1 MQIPGAGRSLDIG
14 LGSYVTAREAAL
26 AYDAEVRR
34 RGWEHDKPTNFAP
47 PADPAD
53 VPPRHESSAASLG
66 PVMIEQMKTALSGL
80 HNPIVAHRVTEKG
93 NGVYTWRRAEV
104 QIRYLIPTPKSPHM
118 VAAEHHRWVLLKDVA
133 GVLNGWDKLVDYIRK
148 HKRQL
153 EDVSNVSNVSKVGP
167 DELHASAPLFTI
179 FKRHYDSGQSS
190 LCVLGGFEPYDPD
203 GYPHYV
209 VVCDGDTE
217 DMSDNELRQEL
228 GLEPGAGLEPRER
241 RKNPYQEFCKA
252 TRPELLAAD
261 PAMTPAQVGKR
272 LGELWRKKKAGG
284 GDSDPDPVN
293 ENEGRLR
300 DRFLARARAGSG
312 GHRAHQGSFDS
323 EEDDDS
329 PLIPVKMEEAS
340 DEGDAG
346 LEIIQA
352 LDGILREEDLTKT
365 TVNDVMRRLE
375 NELPIKFNFR
385 HHKSFVKGKIKAW
398 VDEHV
403 HGIKVTGDKTVAVVR
418 AALPAPAPASA
429 EKPAKLAPTDKGLER
444 AKALFDRGI
453 LSAEDYDD
461 VKLAWMN
468 SLGDLCDSDDDL

>member
-1 MQIPGAGRSLDIG
+1 M
-14 LGSYVTAREAAL
+14 
-26 AYDAEVRR
+26 
-34 RGWEHDKPTNFAP
+34 
-47 PADPAD
+47 
-53 VPPRHESSAASLG
+53 
-66 PVMIEQMKTALSGL
+66 
-80 HNPIVAHRVTEKG
+80 
-93 NGVYTWRRAEV
+93 
-104 QIRYLIPTPKSPHM
+104 
-118 VAAEHHRWVLLKDVA
+118 
-133 GVLNGWDKLVDYIRK
+133 DYIRK

-153 EDVSNVSNVSKVGP
+153 EDVDVSKVGP
-167 DELHASAPLFTI
+167 DELPASAPLFTI
-179 FKRHYDSGQSS
+179 FKRHYDSGQSAV
-190 LCVLGGFEPYDPD
+190 CVLGGFEPYDPD
-203 GYPHYV
+203 GYPHHV

-228 GLEPGAGLEPRER
+228 NLEPGAELEPRVR
-241 RKNPYQEFCKA
+241 GKNPKNRYIEFCKA

-261 PAMTPAQVGKR
+261 PAMTFAQVGKR

-284 GDSDPDPVN
+284 GDTDPDPAD

-300 DRFLARARAGSG
+300 DRFLDRARAGAG
-312 GHRAHQGSFDS
+312 GHRAHRSSFDS

-346 LEIIQA
+346 PEIIQA

-385 HHKSFVKGKIKAW
+385 HHKSFLKEKIKAW

-403 HGIKVTGDKTVAVVR
+403 HGKEVTGDKTVAVVR
-418 AALPAPAPASA
+418 AALPAPAPATA
-429 EKPAKLAPTDKGLER
+429 EKPAPKPAPTDKGLER

-468 SLGDLCDSDDDL
+468 SLGD

>member
-1 MQIPGAGRSLDIG
+1 M
-14 LGSYVTAREAAL
+14 
-26 AYDAEVRR
+26 
-34 RGWEHDKPTNFAP
+34 
-47 PADPAD
+47 
-53 VPPRHESSAASLG
+53 
-66 PVMIEQMKTALSGL
+66 
-80 HNPIVAHRVTEKG
+80 
-93 NGVYTWRRAEV
+93 
-104 QIRYLIPTPKSPHM
+104 
-118 VAAEHHRWVLLKDVA
+118 
-133 GVLNGWDKLVDYIRK
+133 LNGWDKLVDYIRK

-153 EDVSNVSNVSKVGP
+153 EDVDVSKVGP
-167 DELHASAPLFTI
+167 DELPASAPLFTI
-179 FKRHYDSGQSS
+179 FKRHYDSGQSAV
-190 LCVLGGFEPYDPD
+190 CVLGGFEPYDPD
-203 GYPHYV
+203 GYPHHV
-209 VVCDGDTE
+209 VVSDGDTE

-228 GLEPGAGLEPRER
+228 NLEPGAELEPRVR
-241 RKNPYQEFCKA
+241 GKNPKNRYIEFCKA

-261 PAMTPAQVGKR
+261 PAMTFAQVGKR

-284 GDSDPDPVN
+284 GDTDPDPAD

-300 DRFLARARAGSG
+300 DRFLDRARAGAG
-312 GHRAHQGSFDS
+312 GHRAHRSSFDS

-346 LEIIQA
+346 PEIIQA

-385 HHKSFVKGKIKAW
+385 HHKSFLKEKIKAW

-403 HGIKVTGDKTVAVVR
+403 HGKEVTGDKTVAVVR
-418 AALPAPAPASA
+418 AALPAPAPATA
-429 EKPAKLAPTDKGLER
+429 EKPAPKPAPTDKGLER

-468 SLGDLCDSDDDL
+468 SLGD

>member
-1 MQIPGAGRSLDIG
+1 
-14 LGSYVTAREAAL
+14 
-26 AYDAEVRR
+26 
-34 RGWEHDKPTNFAP
+34 
-47 PADPAD
+47 
-53 VPPRHESSAASLG
+53 
-66 PVMIEQMKTALSGL
+66 
-80 HNPIVAHRVTEKG
+80 
-93 NGVYTWRRAEV
+93 
-104 QIRYLIPTPKSPHM
+104 
-118 VAAEHHRWVLLKDVA
+118 
-133 GVLNGWDKLVDYIRK
+133 
-148 HKRQL
+148 
-153 EDVSNVSNVSKVGP
+153 
-167 DELHASAPLFTI
+167 LFTI
-179 FKRHYDSGQSS
+179 FKRHYDSGQSAV
-190 LCVLGGFEPYDPD
+190 CVLGGFEPYDPD
-203 GYPHYV
+203 GYPHHV
-209 VVCDGDTE
+209 VVSDGDTE

-228 GLEPGAGLEPRER
+228 NLEPGAELEPRVR
-241 RKNPYQEFCKA
+241 GKNPKNRYIEFCKA

-261 PAMTPAQVGKR
+261 PAMTFAQVGKR

-284 GDSDPDPVN
+284 GDTDPDPAD

-300 DRFLARARAGSG
+300 DRFLDRARAGAG
-312 GHRAHQGSFDS
+312 GHRAHRSSFDS

-346 LEIIQA
+346 PEIIQA

-385 HHKSFVKGKIKAW
+385 HHKSFLKEKIKAW

-403 HGIKVTGDKTVAVVR
+403 HGKEVTGDKTVAVVR
-418 AALPAPAPASA
+418 AALPAPAPATA
-429 EKPAKLAPTDKGLER
+429 EKPAPKPAPTDKGLER

-468 SLGDLCDSDDDL
+468 SLGD